1 MHKVHYAGNVV
12 YTGSAI
18 SQALLEYARALAQN
32 AASATVTIPVYYE
45 DGTRGTSEFL
55 IGPSSQVVADSVE
68 SDWEEIIDAEVVAEI
83 QDATHLVAD
92 TRALPVERT
101 DDGSKGA
108 QFPDFGDL

>member
-1 MHKVHYAGNVV
+1 MDRINYAGVTV

-32 AASATVTIPVYYE
+32 AASATLTIPVYQE

-55 IGPSSQVVADSVE
+55 IGPASQVVSNSVE
-68 SDWEEIIDAEVVAEI
+68 TGWDEIEDPDLVAKI
-83 QDATHLVAD
+83 QEATNLAAD
-92 TRALPVERT
+92 TRAFPVAV
-101 DDGSKGA
+101 DGDEYEGA